1 MADDLNWIM
10 TQIEESQ
17 EKCQQAVKQQ
27 DIIYENIKKTQQEE
41 LKEYFN
47 KIKTISDLRKENMKL
62 KMHEKDQL

>member
-1 MADDLNWIM
+1 M

-17 EKCQQAVKQQ
+17 EKCQQAVRQQ

>member
-1 MADDLNWIM
+1 M

>member
-1 MADDLNWIM
+1 M
-10 TQIEESQ
+10 TQIEESHD
-17 EKCQQAVKQQ
+17 KCLQAVRQQ

>member
-1 MADDLNWIM
+1 M

-17 EKCQQAVKQQ
+17 EKCQQAVRQQ
-27 DIIYENIKKTQQEE
+27 DLIFESIKKTQQEE

-47 KIKTISDLRKENMKL
+47 KIKLISDLRKENMKL